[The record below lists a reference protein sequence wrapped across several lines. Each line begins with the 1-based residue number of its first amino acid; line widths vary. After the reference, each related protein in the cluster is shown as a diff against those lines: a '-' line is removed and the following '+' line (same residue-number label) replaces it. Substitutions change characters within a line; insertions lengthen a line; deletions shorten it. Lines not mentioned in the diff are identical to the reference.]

1 MVPVTPPSV
10 EGWVPSRREIT
21 NSQCG
26 CHVRGVKEVGG
37 PVLLV
42 ACLPSPPSP
51 SGAGTCPPLP
61 LWASWGGDRVL
72 LPGVR
77 GKLAETPEAAPTP
90 AGTVVTDQE
99 TPIASASETE
109 HGLQGEPRP
118 QGSRVLVRKGLGQG
132 HLHPGEPLTSPGP
145 CSLH

>member
-1 MVPVTPPSV
+1 MVPVTPLSM

-51 SGAGTCPPLP
+51 SGAGTCAPLTF
-61 LWASWGGDRVL
+61 V
-72 LPGVR
+72 
-77 GKLAETPEAAPTP
+77 
-90 AGTVVTDQE
+90 
-99 TPIASASETE
+99 
-109 HGLQGEPRP
+109 GELGR
-118 QGSRVLVRKGLGQG
+118 GQG
-132 HLHPGEPLTSPGP
+132 AAARRAGEVGGNS
-145 CSLH
+145 